1 MYLGQELS
9 KLRTHFRR
17 DLLYVGLCVP
27 AQSTVTA
34 VSKGLE
40 DSLRDAAKKL
50 GVSAEVQID
59 QWACQTN
66 QQQQQQQHPYS
77 AVDLMTG

>member
-1 MYLGQELS
+1 M
-9 KLRTHFRR
+9 
-17 DLLYVGLCVP
+17 GLCVP

-40 DSLRDAAKKL
+40 VSLRDAANNL

-59 QWACQTN
+59 QRSCQTN
-66 QQQQQQQHPYS
+66 QQQQLNS
-77 AVDLMTG
+77 AFDLLTG

>member
-1 MYLGQELS
+1 
-9 KLRTHFRR
+9 
-17 DLLYVGLCVP
+17 VP

-40 DSLRDAAKKL
+40 VSLRDAANNL

-59 QWACQTN
+59 QRSCQTN
-66 QQQQQQQHPYS
+66 QQQQLNS
-77 AVDLMTG
+77 AFDLLTG

>member
-1 MYLGQELS
+1 MYLVQEFS

-17 DLLYVGLCVP
+17 DLLHVGLCVP

-50 GVSAEVQID
+50 GVSAEVQVD
-59 QWACQTN
+59 QRSCRTN
-66 QQQQQQQHPYS
+66 QQQQHPKS
-77 AVDLMTG
+77 AVDLLTG

>member
-1 MYLGQELS
+1 
-9 KLRTHFRR
+9 
-17 DLLYVGLCVP
+17 VP

-59 QWACQTN
+59 QRSCQTN
-66 QQQQQQQHPYS
+66 QQQKQRLNS
-77 AVDLMTG
+77 AVDLLTG